1 MSSQNCPG
9 QLSAAGHQ
17 GGVCVQAADRPGV
30 QEVKQATCSGTSAVA
45 IARPQCLNGRE
56 IAARRETMTDGC
68 HRTKAAILRVCARGG
83 IAGAGWA
90 CCATRAQARR

>member
-1 MSSQNCPG
+1 M
-9 QLSAAGHQ
+9 
-17 GGVCVQAADRPGV
+17 QAADRPGV

-68 HRTKAAILRVCARGG
+68 HRTKAANSARMRPRWYRWRRLGLLCDSGSGAQMSERSVSLAALR
-83 IAGAGWA
+83 
-90 CCATRAQARR
+90 